1 MHQSLRNCIRDLF
14 NKAQTSKTCH
24 KSVGEKLKACYAKTT
39 LDEFAEEFIAC
50 LVVPLSYADKHPVV
64 ENSLIFAANFAVGF
78 QSYEDVDN
86 SEQMD
91 PFMLKIFDF
100 LMKSQ
105 IAVDPGVR
113 FRVCYF
119 LNMLLTAMGDDAYID
134 DILCDKII
142 TTMLDRVLDRSSKVR
157 AQAILALQRLQ
168 DPTDDDCRVM
178 KVYMF
183 HLAKDPSSEV
193 RRTILSCMARTQ
205 RTLLCVL
212 RRTRDINDLVRK
224 AAYQFLCKVSVK
236 SLSIKQRE
244 ELLNDGLRDQ
254 SDIVKNCVKKELI
267 DSWLRNYN
275 GDFLA
280 LLRALDPGMNIKG
293 MESAVLT
300 LKSLLET
307 SEIKTLLE
315 QLPVEV
321 QTRLIPLDKIT
332 CENVLFWRCV
342 AEHLKRE
349 GCTEDLEEIVPEL
362 SQFCT
367 FIRELLALIDSK
379 QLESWEKTMYQFMLC
394 QLFEMS
400 KIYDLSDECG
410 RENLRSIMVDTLMH
424 EICSDKIV
432 QCIVEYFDQVIPDV
446 DRRLTA
452 LVEVINELRR
462 PSKQTQTQQ
471 VCQLTSTQAN
481 DKNMLK
487 AKLKVTLLE
496 LKEDQYNEI
505 QNKNYLRAEEL
516 KVQIE
521 RITAEIHQITEE
533 LELPTVTEDVGEEPL
548 KNDSHT
554 MTICLEIMCS
564 SMQSPS
570 IKTLHP
576 TLRSILDHIV
586 IENLGHQDVSIHEL
600 ELKSI
605 VICCLLD
612 GELAKK
618 YFTMFF
624 LPFTEFPDDYRMW
637 ITALKAIFDLLLRY
651 GLEFFDIVQADD
663 EIDANDKSKRNRTV
677 RLYTESDEVSSVNV
691 ERFDIEQGGDKFIK
705 IITGFLDHEDPSVR
719 FTAAEGL
726 TKLLFC
732 RRINSPRL
740 LARLIILWH
749 NPLSEGNT
757 YLTQCLCA
765 FFNNFSVHVPDSQ
778 TMLEEAFLPTL
789 KTLANAPER
798 SPLQAIDPL
807 KVCEIILSLTRQGV
821 HKRSSVNVHNDLVF
835 TILSEV
841 LNPNCEIDP
850 SVLIRSMKFLEV
862 KMEIESLKENLKE
875 ALDNT
880 IEKVQEIDKRLVKY
894 IEQFKNKLNA
904 IDAREAQD
912 EDNVSEANSESSVD
926 SSQ

>member
-1 MHQSLRNCIRDLF
+1 MHQQLRNNIRDLF

-24 KSVGEKLKACYAKTT
+24 KSVGDKMKACYGKTN
-39 LDEFAEEFIAC
+39 LDDFAGEFISC
-50 LVVPLSYADKHPVV
+50 LMVPLTIGDKHPVV
-64 ENSLIFAANFAVGF
+64 ENTLIFAANFAVGF
-78 QSYEDVDN
+78 QSVDEDSNV
-86 SEQMD
+86 EQMD

-105 IAVDPGVR
+105 TAVDPGVR
-113 FRVCYF
+113 YRVCYF
-119 LNMLLTAMGDDAYID
+119 LNMLLTAMGDNAYID
-134 DILCDKII
+134 DTLCDKII
-142 TTMLDRVLDRSSKVR
+142 SSMLDRVLDKSSKVR

-168 DPTDDDCRVM
+168 DPTDEDCRVT

-183 HLAKDPSSEV
+183 HLAKDPSNEV
-193 RRTILSCMARTQ
+193 RRNILNCMARTQ

-212 RRTRDINDLVRK
+212 KRTRDINDLVRK
-224 AAYQFLCKVSVK
+224 AAYTFLCKISVK

-244 ELLNDGLRDQ
+244 ELLSDGLRDQ
-254 SDIVKNCVKKELI
+254 SDIVKNCVKRDLI
-267 DSWLRNYN
+267 YSWLRNYN
-275 GDFLA
+275 GDFIA

-293 MESAVLT
+293 METAVLT

-307 SEIKTLLE
+307 SEIKVLLE
-315 QLPVEV
+315 QLPVDV
-321 QTRLIPLDKIT
+321 QTRLIPLDKIN

-342 AEHLKRE
+342 VEHLKRE
-349 GCTEDLEEIVPEL
+349 GCTEDLEDIIPEL

-367 FIRELLALIDSK
+367 FIRELLVLISSK
-379 QLESWEKTMYQFMLC
+379 QLEPWERLMHQFMLC
-394 QLFEMS
+394 QLFEMV
-400 KIYDLSDECG
+400 KQYDLSDECG
-410 RENLRSIMVDTLMH
+410 RDNLRSLMVDTLMH

-452 LVEVINELRR
+452 LAEVINELRR
-462 PSKQTQTQQ
+462 PLKQTQTQQ
-471 VCQLTSTQAN
+471 VSQLTSSQAN
-481 DKNMLK
+481 NKNMLK
-487 AKLKVTLLE
+487 AKLKVKLLD
-496 LKEDQYNEI
+496 LKEEQYNEI
-505 QNKNYLRAEEL
+505 QNKNYLKAEEL
-516 KVQIE
+516 KMQIE
-521 RITAEIHQITEE
+521 SVTAEIQSITEE
-533 LELPTVTEDVGEEPL
+533 LAIPMITDDVGEEIE

-570 IKTLHP
+570 IKSLHP
-576 TLRSILDHIV
+576 TLRSLLDHMV
-586 IENLGHQDVSIHEL
+586 VENLGHQDVTIHEL
-600 ELKSI
+600 ELKTI

-624 LPFTEFPDDYRMW
+624 LPFTDFPDDYRMW

-651 GLEFFDIVQADD
+651 GLEFFNIPQAED
-663 EIDANDKSKRNRTV
+663 EIGVNERSKRNRTV
-677 RLYTESDEVSSVNV
+677 RLYTENDEVSSVNN
-691 ERFDIEQGGDKFIK
+691 ERFDVEEGGDKFIK
-705 IITGFLDHEDPSVR
+705 IITGFLDHEDQEVR
-719 FTAAEGL
+719 FTATEGL

-749 NPLSEGNT
+749 NPMSEGNT
-757 YLTQCLCA
+757 YLTQCLCT
-765 FFNNFSVHVPDSQ
+765 FFNNFAVHVPDSQ

-789 KTLANAPER
+789 KTLVNAPER

-807 KVCEIILSLTRQGV
+807 RICEIILSLTRQGV

-835 TILSEV
+835 TILSEL
-841 LNPNCEIDP
+841 LNPNCEIEP
-850 SVLIRSMKFLEV
+850 TVLVRSLKFLEV
-862 KMEIESLKENLKE
+862 KLEIESLKENLKE

-894 IEQFKNKLNA
+894 IEQFKAKLNVT
-904 IDAREAQD
+904 DTREAQD
-912 EDNVSEANSESSVD
+912 DDNVSETNSESSND
-926 SSQ
+926 L